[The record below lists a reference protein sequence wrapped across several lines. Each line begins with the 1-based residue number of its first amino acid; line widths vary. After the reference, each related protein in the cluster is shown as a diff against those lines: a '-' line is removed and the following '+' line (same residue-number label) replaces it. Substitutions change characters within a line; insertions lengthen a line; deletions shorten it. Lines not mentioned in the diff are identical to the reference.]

1 VGAPVEGAAGCSE
14 GPGVGVGACSWLE
27 VFSFT
32 VLHLDLFFFVF
43 HWHALSAT
51 HDASSEWERQG
62 SVGLQ
67 ATRAIVSPEIAKT
80 HFIVALPTLTR
91 KTTPTEADA
100 HSALPMLLAMRRA
113 SSRVSNLAV
122 AAS

>member
-1 VGAPVEGAAGCSE
+1 MGAPVEGAAGCSE
-14 GPGVGVGACSWLE
+14 GPGVGVGACPWLE

-32 VLHLDLFFFVF
+32 VWHLSFFVF

-67 ATRAIVSPEIAKT
+67 PTRAIVSPEIAKT
-80 HFIVALPTLTR
+80 DFIVALL
-91 KTTPTEADA
+91 
-100 HSALPMLLAMRRA
+100 H
-113 SSRVSNLAV
+113 
-122 AAS
+122 